1 MLVPQ
6 YWAEAK
12 EKKIIDGRQVTIK
25 RFGWSD
31 ENNQSA
37 QKHAQECVSEAFY
50 LRQSVEKIRRTEPK
64 VPYNGAEGV
73 PIREEIVSRHRDSVI
88 TRNSYC
94 ALCINTPDVLFAN
107 IDTNKEPI
115 GMLYLA
121 AFFIYLACVIVAS
134 TYMKSW
140 PLFFALLFLNIGVV
154 PMLGNILFNLVHLVL
169 GSEDHLALQRTE
181 NSQNIIKIGI
191 CAFIGVQMVIVY

>member
-73 PIREEIVSRHRDSVI
+73 PIREEIVS
-88 TRNSYC
+88 
-94 ALCINTPDVLFAN
+94 
-107 IDTNKEPI
+107 
-115 GMLYLA
+115 
-121 AFFIYLACVIVAS
+121 
-134 TYMKSW
+134 
-140 PLFFALLFLNIGVV
+140 
-154 PMLGNILFNLVHLVL
+154 
-169 GSEDHLALQRTE
+169 
-181 NSQNIIKIGI
+181 
-191 CAFIGVQMVIVY
+191 